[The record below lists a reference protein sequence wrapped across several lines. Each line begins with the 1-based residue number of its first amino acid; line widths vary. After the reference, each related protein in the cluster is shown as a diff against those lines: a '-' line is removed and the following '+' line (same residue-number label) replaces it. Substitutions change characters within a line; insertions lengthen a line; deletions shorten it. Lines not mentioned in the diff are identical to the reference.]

1 VTYRLEYEGDVDAE
15 CPNCSTDLVCPE
27 CDKDDLVEDL
37 ISEDLE
43 DLEDLSALPRT
54 TQTLS
59 DQLTSLYEQ
68 ALDAGRYQDKDF
80 LTGLIDWI
88 KHR

>member
-1 VTYRLEYEGDVDAE
+1 MTYRLEYEGDVDAE

-43 DLEDLSALPRT
+43 ALEDLPHT
-54 TQTLS
+54 TLTLL